1 LESIVSTKT
10 WLRIS
15 VFLTLPS
22 LGLSIAA
29 LIILCGNLA
38 DTRKQLIED
47 QKRFDKLASLIVAS
61 SSDAIRST
69 LDERDAGLTS
79 SIDKSIKIF
88 SRWSEASADVTGKVN
103 ADKKS
108 AEAKSR

>member
-1 LESIVSTKT
+1 VSAKT
-10 WLRIS
+10 WMRIS

-61 SSDAIRST
+61 SDAIRST

-103 ADKKS
+103 AVKKP
-108 AEAKSR
+108 ADAKSR